1 MKFSFTQSQRLL
13 DLPPYIFSEINAIKA
28 EAQKK
33 GVQLLS
39 LAIGDPDQ
47 PTPAAIVKKLQE
59 ASADPQQHGYSPYEG
74 TLSFRMAVSQWFQ
87 NRFGVALDPESEVLA
102 LIGSKEGI
110 AHFPLAFVNPGDRCL
125 HPSPGYP
132 IFSTAIQ
139 LAGGVP
145 IPLPHRWQN
154 QFQPD
159 LQELETLLLVHQ
171 PKYVLLNFPSN
182 PTSAVCTRK
191 VLTEIVALARKHGTI
206 LISDNAYSEMYF
218 DRNERPLSLLEIPG
232 AKEIAIE
239 FHSFSKTFNMT
250 GWRIAFAV
258 GNPELIAGLLRVK
271 TNIDSGP
278 LLAVQKASEFALAH
292 SEELCEPIRD
302 LYRQRR
308 EIALSGLKSLGI
320 EFFYPKA
327 TFFVWAKVPKQERSM
342 DFTKRLIA
350 DQGLVVTP
358 GIGFGQEG
366 EGFFRLSLTVPKAQ
380 IEEALNRLERAIKS

>member
-1 MKFSFTQSQRLL
+1 MKTIFTQSQRLL
-13 DLPPYIFSEINAIKA
+13 DLPPYIFSEINVIKA

-47 PTPAAIVKKLQE
+47 PTPPAIIKKLQE
-59 ASADPQQHGYSPYEG
+59 ASADPTQHGYSPYEG
-74 TLSFRMAVSQWFQ
+74 TLSFRKSVSNWFQ
-87 NRFGVALDPESEVLA
+87 GRFGVTLDPESEVLA

-125 HPSPGYP
+125 YPSPGYP

-171 PKYVLLNFPSN
+171 PKYILLNFPSN
-182 PTSAVCTRK
+182 PTSAVCTRDT
-191 VLTEIVALARKHGTI
+191 LTAIVELARKHGTI
-206 LISDNAYSEMYF
+206 LVSDNAYSEMYF
-218 DRNERPLSLLEIPG
+218 DKKEKPLSLLEIPG
-232 AKEIAIE
+232 AKEVTIE

-292 SEELCEPIRD
+292 SEELCEPIREI
-302 LYRQRR
+302 YRKRR
-308 EIALSGLKSLGI
+308 ELALNGLKSLGI
-320 EFFYPKA
+320 EFFHPKA
-327 TFFVWAKVPKQERSM
+327 TFFVWAKVPGRESSM
-342 DFTKRLIA
+342 EFTKRLIA
-350 DQGLVVTP
+350 QHGLVITP
-358 GIGFGQEG
+358 GIGFGLEG
-366 EGFFRLSLTVPKAQ
+366 EGFFRLSLTVPDPQ
-380 IEEALNRLERAIKS
+380 IEEALNRLDKALKS